1 MHFLYILSFL
11 LFITSIHSAKPKT
24 NQRRPPFTHD
34 QTTTQPQ
41 KKSLNPLPLPA
52 MPTHHA
58 QPFGNNYLDKE
69 NRKFINLF
77 VTKIDFNKEGVS
89 LFLHHTLNNKE
100 YSAEFLPYSLTHLTQ
115 FLEFAHHY
123 KQSPEFI
130 EGAFRLFHQKSKGAP
145 FITAYSL
152 ERFLDKTTP
161 YLEQS
166 LTTNQSL
173 WKSFKNTLSQT
184 FREKFSYA
192 QQDPLGFFEY
202 VSKNLES
209 QVTHQ
214 IITPLRVRG
223 IFLRFLTHTT
233 DKLLWSAQDQELT
246 WESFK
251 KLGNIFHQLHTKGV
265 IPDPL
270 DANELYWS
278 LVERYCYFLKLT
290 GTQLSLDACKMIKR
304 DLLHEPLV
312 WMHQKEQES
321 MLETKIERILTA
333 LLETEAKIHAKQQGI
348 VTDIFPQQ

>member
-1 MHFLYILSFL
+1 MHLFYLLSFL
-11 LFITSIHSAKPKT
+11 AFITSIHSAKPKT
-24 NQRRPPFTHD
+24 NQRHATIAAGQTFASQQKYVTPPSLP
-34 QTTTQPQ
+34 QTAPTLTQP
-41 KKSLNPLPLPA
+41 LNS
-52 MPTHHA
+52 
-58 QPFGNNYLDKE
+58 NYVTRED
-69 NRKFINLF
+69 RKYINLF

-89 LFLHHTLNNKE
+89 LFLHHTFNNKE
-100 YSAEFLPYSLTHLTQ
+100 YSSEFLPYSLTHLTQ

-161 YLEQS
+161 YLEQN
-166 LTTNQSL
+166 LATNQSL
-173 WKSFKNTLSQT
+173 WKSFKRTLSQT

-214 IITPLRVRG
+214 VITPMRVRA
-223 IFLRFLTHTT
+223 IFLRFLTHNT
-233 DKLLWSAQDQELT
+233 DKLLWSVHDQELT
-246 WESFK
+246 WQSFK
-251 KLGNIFHQLHTKGV
+251 KLGNIFHQLHTTGV

-278 LVERYCYFLKLT
+278 LVERYCYFLKLS
-290 GTQLSLDACKMIKR
+290 GTQLSLDACKMMKR

-312 WMHQKEQES
+312 WIHQKEQES
-321 MLETKIERILTA
+321 MLETKIERVLTA
-333 LLETEAKIHAKQQGI
+333 ILETEAKIHAKAKGI
-348 VTDIFPQQ
+348 ITDIFPQQ